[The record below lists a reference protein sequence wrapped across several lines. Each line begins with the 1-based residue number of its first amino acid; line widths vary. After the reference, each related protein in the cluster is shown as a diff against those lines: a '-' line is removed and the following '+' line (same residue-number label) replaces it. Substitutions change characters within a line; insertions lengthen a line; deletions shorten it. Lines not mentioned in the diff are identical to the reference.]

1 MTPNG
6 RLGPRAW
13 DYPQERRGRPGWA
26 TVLPWVVLLLAVTA
40 LVLRDGFASSA
51 LPSAGSTT
59 ILSSA
64 PTAPSIQASGP
75 DPTASSPATSAP
87 RPVVAVLATMTPVAT
102 RPPRPTET
110 PRPAC
115 DGSSAVCWF
124 VPPTAT
130 PKPTTPQPAPT
141 LPACLGMTREGW
153 CELAPTSSALPTM
166 SP

>member
-75 DPTASSPATSAP
+75 DPTASSPGHDDPGGDPAAAP
-87 RPVVAVLATMTPVAT
+87 HGDA
-102 RPPRPTET
+102 PPRLRRLLRRLLVRAPHRHAEADHAPARPDAAGL
-110 PRPAC
+110 PRDDPRGVVRTGADQFGPA
-115 DGSSAVCWF
+115 DDEPVIG
-124 VPPTAT
+124 
-130 PKPTTPQPAPT
+130 
-141 LPACLGMTREGW
+141 EGGGW
-153 CELAPTSSALPTM
+153 
-166 SP
+166 